1 MNFPRERPEEN
12 KSLQR
17 TADLGYH
24 KIKFPVWNV
33 YPWTLAFYNT

>member
-1 MNFPRERPEEN
+1 MNFLHAGPEEN

-17 TADLGYH
+17 TVDLGYH

-33 YPWTLAFYNT
+33 YP